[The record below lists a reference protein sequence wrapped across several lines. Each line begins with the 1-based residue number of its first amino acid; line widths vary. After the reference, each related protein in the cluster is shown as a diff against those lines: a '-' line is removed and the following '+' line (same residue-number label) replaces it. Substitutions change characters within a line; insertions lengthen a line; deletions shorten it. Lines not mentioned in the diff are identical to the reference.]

1 MARNES
7 TRQPRALGRLRA
19 GARLVIT
26 LALVVGLLT
35 AQVGSVAAADGD
47 ADTATADADADADVE
62 CGLWSALLD
71 WLGLVDT
78 GCAGALENGM
88 IGIGP

>member
-7 TRQPRALGRLRA
+7 TRQSRALGRLRA

-35 AQVGSVAAADGD
+35 AQVGSVAATGGE
-47 ADTATADADADADVE
+47 ADATTSETDVDVE
-62 CGLWSALLD
+62 CGFWSALLD
-71 WLGLVDT
+71 WLGLVDN
-78 GCAGALENGM
+78 GCASALENGM

>member
-7 TRQPRALGRLRA
+7 TRQSRALGRLRA

-35 AQVGSVAAADGD
+35 AQVGSVAATDGD
-47 ADTATADADADADVE
+47 TDATTSGVDSDIDVE
-62 CGLWSALLD
+62 CTFWSALLD
-71 WLGLVDT
+71 WLGFVDN
-78 GCAGALENGM
+78 GCASALENGM